1 VIRKLRVPME
11 NETNDTGA
19 DLDEEHLPSVSVVIA
34 SHRGPERVGACL
46 EGLAAQ
52 DYPRD
57 RFEVVVVDDGS
68 PVPLAPRV
76 EEFATELRVNAH
88 RQDNAGPAAARNAG
102 AWRATGELVAFTD
115 DDCLPASDW
124 VRRLV
129 EALFAQPG
137 ALAGGTV
144 RNLLHHDP
152 YAEATHGLVAFLDE
166 RYGDDSARRFFTSS
180 NIAVSRAEFLAVGGF
195 DETFPVPGGED
206 RELCERWS
214 AEGRPLARAPHA
226 VVWHAHA
233 MTFRSFV
240 RQHRNYGRGAYQV
253 RRRRTAG
260 DDRGISP
267 EPIGFYLRLIADP
280 FGRLPV
286 GPALRQS
293 ALLAVTQ
300 LATVAGYVAERRRSR

>member
-1 VIRKLRVPME
+1 VIRKLRVPVE

-34 SHRGPERVGACL
+34 SYRGPERVGACL
-46 EGLAAQ
+46 EGLTAQ

-76 EEFATELRVNAH
+76 EEFAAELRVSAH
-88 RQDNAGPAAARNAG
+88 RQGNAGPAVARNAG
-102 AWRATGELVAFTD
+102 AQRATGELLAFTD
-115 DDCLPASDW
+115 DDCVPASDW
-124 VRRLV
+124 VRRLAA
-129 EALFAQPG
+129 ALLVQPD
-137 ALAGGTV
+137 ALVGGTV
-144 RNLLHHDP
+144 RNLLRHDR
-152 YAEATHGLVAFLDE
+152 YAEATHDLIAFLDAT
-166 RYGDDSARRFFTSS
+166 YGDACARRFFTSS
-180 NIAVSRAEFLAVGGF
+180 NIAVARAEFLAVGGF

-214 AEGRPLARAPHA
+214 AEGRPLARARHA
-226 VVWHAHA
+226 VVWHAHG
-233 MTFRSFV
+233 MTFGSFV

-253 RRRRTAG
+253 RHRRTAG

-267 EPIGFYLRLIADP
+267 EPLGFYLRLVADP

-293 ALLAVTQ
+293 ALLAVAQ
-300 LATVAGYVAERRRSR
+300 VATVAGYVAEWRRSR